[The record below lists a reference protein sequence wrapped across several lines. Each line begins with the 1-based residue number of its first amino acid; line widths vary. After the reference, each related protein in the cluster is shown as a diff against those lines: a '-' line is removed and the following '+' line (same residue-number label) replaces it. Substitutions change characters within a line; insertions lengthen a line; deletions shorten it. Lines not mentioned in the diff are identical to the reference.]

1 MKYNGQAR
9 LRDPDAVNGDVVYD
23 GDTFKVMV
31 NPWTGS
37 YFGATIRLFGV
48 DTAELYG
55 ENHETAIEQ
64 RDFVRDWLGSEAGGG
79 GNYPFEI
86 EAMGEDSFG
95 RTLAKIKRKSDGED
109 LSEAVL
115 NEFGQ
120 EYEYDE

>member
-9 LRDPDAVNGDVVYD
+9 LRDPDAVSGDVVYD

-64 RDFVRDWLGSEAGGG
+64 RDFVRDWLGSEAGSDGD
-79 GNYPFEI
+79 YPFEI

-95 RTLAKIKRKSDGED
+95 RTLAKIKRKSDDED
-109 LSEAVL
+109 LSERIL